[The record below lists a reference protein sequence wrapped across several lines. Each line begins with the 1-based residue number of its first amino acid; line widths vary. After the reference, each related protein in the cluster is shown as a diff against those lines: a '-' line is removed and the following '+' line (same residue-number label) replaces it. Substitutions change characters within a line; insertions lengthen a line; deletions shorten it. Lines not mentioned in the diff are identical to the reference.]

1 MIFQIFNEWSILL
14 FKLETGE
21 VKEDFSLMYEKES
34 TGYKRAFIL
43 FEIGMDTLNNN
54 YKYIK

>member
-1 MIFQIFNEWSILL
+1 MIIQIFNEWSILL

-21 VKEDFSLMYEKES
+21 VKEDSSLMYKKES
-34 TGYKRAFIL
+34 TGYERAFIL

>member
-1 MIFQIFNEWSILL
+1 MIIQIFNEWSILL

-21 VKEDFSLMYEKES
+21 VNEDSSLMYEKES